1 MPDYRAV
8 VVTVSDASHQGKRQD
23 LSGPAI
29 ASLLTAN
36 KFQVVSTV
44 IVPDEQPVISAK
56 LVELSTDA
64 DLIVTTG
71 GTGIAPRDVTPE
83 ATRAICD
90 RFIDGIPER
99 MRADG
104 LKHTP
109 YAILSRGLCGIRGR
123 TIILNLP
130 GNPNGAR
137 ESLESVVGLLAHA
150 LNLLRGDTA
159 HPPNWHSASRP

>member
-29 ASLLTAN
+29 ASLLTSN
-36 KFQVVSTV
+36 KFQVICTV

-56 LVELSTDA
+56 LIELSADA

>member
-29 ASLLTAN
+29 ASLLTSN
-36 KFQVVSTV
+36 KFQVIGTV

-150 LNLLRGDTA
+150 LNLLRGNTA

>member
-29 ASLLTAN
+29 ASLLTSN
-36 KFQVVSTV
+36 KFQVIGTV

-56 LVELSTDA
+56 LIELSADA

-150 LNLLRGDTA
+150 LNLLRGETA

>member
-1 MPDYRAV
+1 MPDYRAA
-8 VVTVSDASHQGKRQD
+8 VVTVSDASYQGTRQD
-23 LSGPAI
+23 LSGPAVV
-29 ASLLTAN
+29 LLLAAH
-36 KFQVVSTV
+36 KFQVVNSV
-44 IVPDEQPVISAK
+44 IVPDEQEMIASK
-56 LVELSTDA
+56 LVDLCSDS

-83 ATRAICD
+83 ATRSVCN

-99 MRADG
+99 MRAEG

-109 YAILSRGLCGIRGR
+109 YATLTRGLCGIRDR
-123 TIILNLP
+123 SIILNLP
-130 GNPNGAR
+130 GNPDGAR
-137 ESLESVVGLLAHA
+137 ESLESVIGLLAHA